1 MNITFHNKAFL
12 ILKILLVLFLVFVI
26 YGSLYIAPEAQGFVS
41 TSRVIFYHV
50 PMAWVAVLAFLISAV
65 YSILYL
71 KNKNLDHDVHAA
83 SAAQLGF
90 LFSVIATVTGSIWAK
105 MEWGS
110 FWNWDP
116 RETSILILLLIYAAY
131 FSLRSAIENDEQR
144 AQLSAVYSILAF
156 VTVPFLV
163 FVVPRVV
170 ETLHPENPVFEASP
184 DKKMTPAIRWVF
196 FSSIF
201 AFTLLFLWILKLKID
216 LEKIKRTLTI
226 SGEKE

>member
-1 MNITFHNKAFL
+1 MGDTKNKWITA
-12 ILKILLVLFLVFVI
+12 LKVLLVFLMIYVF
-26 YGSLYIAPEAQGFVS
+26 YGSLYIAPEAEGFKS
-41 TSRVIFYHV
+41 TSRIIFYHV
-50 PMAWVAVLAFLISAV
+50 PMAWVAVLAFLVSAV
-65 YSILYL
+65 YSALYL
-71 KNKNLDHDVHAA
+71 KNKKMQNDINAA
-83 SAAQLGF
+83 SSAQLGF
-90 LFSVIATVTGSIWAK
+90 IFCIAATVTGSIWAK

-170 ETLHPENPVFEASP
+170 QTLHPENPVFETQPS
-184 DKKMTPAIRWVF
+184 KKMDPNIKLIF
-196 FSSIF
+196 FSSIL
-201 AFTLLFLWILKLKID
+201 AFSLLYVWMLKLKID
-216 LEKIKRTLTI
+216 LEKIKRKLLV
-226 SGEKE
+226 SGD